1 MEYFLRIVPFL
12 KTVGLLYST
21 KIIHADGHGHSCDHV
36 VAEEAKLIKK
46 QYNILIYKHY

>member
-12 KTVGLLYST
+12 KNSLLYST
-21 KIIHADGHGHSCDHV
+21 KIHADGHGHSCDHV
-36 VAEEAKLIKK
+36 AAEEAKIIKK